1 MSQWSSQVGCSQQHT
16 DTRHCHPDDQEI
28 LQGKENTIKQ
38 QQILLWRYLCIVCVY
53 LIVHFTIIMVINAH
67 ICTVCTMYSLCR
79 CVHVCLSLSLSHVV
93 QEPLE
98 SIITPAGFAPA
109 THPPSTHF
117 PPSHPSQLSHPHSSR
132 ISHSEP
138 LSQDSESSHQ
148 SRDRAGKIKSENKRA
163 SPSKPRVPS
172 SNDDSAANVSPL
184 EGVPLHPDL
193 IDPGP
198 SYTNTGQ

>member
-38 QQILLWRYLCIVCVY
+38 QQILLWRYLCIVHIVCVY

-67 ICTVCTMYSLCR
+67 VCIRYVDVYMCA
-79 CVHVCLSLSLSHVV
+79 SLSHVV

-148 SRDRAGKIKSENKRA
+148 SRDRAGKIKSENKGA